1 LTVKNIGENYLS
13 GNINSI
19 TVNAQESEKLDVY
32 KGEYSGSLY
41 KDNSVEFR
49 LTPALIK
56 NLTNIYR
63 LGAIADY
70 TLKIPELD
78 ENNNTLEK
86 TITIA
91 ADQINKPDLTVN
103 DIKFTGTK
111 QNEKGTLS
119 VTIKNLGANMASS
132 AGLLNWYNNFVEQHF
147 TYSVDPTTS
156 SMSEKTDRP
165 WPSESNPLKTNET
178 ITISWYGY
186 FNNPGNLNIKY
197 TVDNANAQAEANE
210 NNNTLEKII
219 TISADSPKF
228 TITNINISPTTKLIN
243 VTVKNTGVDLNYQKT
258 YWINA
263 QDLDNSEKYLGMLVY
278 LKSGEEKVF
287 VLNDHTYLNKAHSMV
302 ENKESGK
309 YRIKAWVEN
318 TTMEKTIN
326 LSTATEN
333 TLDILDINVNTDF
346 AEENRR

>member
-1 LTVKNIGENYLS
+1 MTVKNIGENYLS

-103 DIKFTGTK
+103 DIKFTGIK

-119 VTIKNLGANMASS
+119 VTIKNLGANMA
-132 AGLLNWYNNFVEQHF
+132 
-147 TYSVDPTTS
+147 SVDPTTS